1 MTLEFNAAPYYDDFS
16 ESKGFY
22 RILFRPGRAV
32 QARELT
38 QLQTQIQTQ
47 IGYLGKHFFKEGA
60 LVLDGQQ
67 QIDYYYKFVKLT
79 AADNGII
86 ESLIGSKITGQSSGV
101 NAIIIKA
108 VKSENNDPPTIYVK
122 YLDSGTSRTA
132 TGFSN
137 SETLQVADSTT
148 TLTVASSDATGVGT
162 ALTIRSGVIF
172 TKNNLVYF
180 DEQTAL
186 ISKYT
191 GGESTTLN
199 RVAGFV
205 VTESF
210 VTSQDDVDLLDPAL
224 GSSNYFAPGADRYT
238 ITLTL
243 EARDLTPAT
252 ADDVNFIELLRIEDG
267 FVVNQ
272 KINTDYNILGDTLA
286 RRTYDE
292 SGNYVVKPYG
302 LELIEHLRTSNTS
315 IRDGYLAA
323 SGNGNSQLFVNVI
336 TPGKAYVQGY
346 EIENL
351 KSRYLNATKARDFV
365 SLNNSPVS
373 LTVGNYVFITGMYS
387 APDFTTLSR
396 VKLYKSYTASNGS
409 ASGTQ
414 VGTARIRHIEYSS
427 GTGTSAIY
435 KCFLFDISMNTGY
448 VFEED
453 VKQLYFDNSSGED
466 FTANI
471 SASSV
476 LLTGSINTTDGST
489 SVTGTGTRFTT
500 ELSTGDYLTVNG
512 NTILVSSITNDVTLV
527 AGAAVVGNLSGVAGY
542 VQQAIV
548 NDTTYD
554 TYIYPFPYD
563 TIREV
568 DPTNIETVYTTKRYY
583 NRTLTTGSVTITA
596 GTDETF
602 AAFSTQNYLIVD
614 RTTGAIP
621 PLYAANITIGGGG
634 TTLAIALGSSFG
646 SDSIT
651 VMATVDKTNSAAD
664 KKVKTLVTGATV
676 DFTTSNTAALS
687 TLSLGQADIYEL
699 ASVSMSANA
708 FGTAYTSSNATDI
721 TSRYILDNGQRL
733 SHYDLGTISLK
744 PGQPKPTGPLRV
756 TYSYFTHSSGDYFSV
771 SSYAGIDYKD
781 IPSFTAGDTVYQ
793 LRDCLD
799 FRPRVNTDGT
809 TFVTPSEI
817 PEPND
822 TLFTDFSYYLG
833 RSDKIVLDSTGSFK
847 YITGTS
853 SLTPVEPKTPDNS
866 MLMYVLKQKPY
877 VFDLQKD
884 IDVTVIDNKR
894 YTMRD
899 IGRIENRVKNLEYYT
914 TLSLLEKDTE
924 SFQIQDSLGFD
935 RFKNGFLVDN
945 FEGHKIGDVANP
957 DYKIAMDFNKRE
969 IRPKFTQKTLRLKE
983 LNTSTSQR
991 TSNNYALTGNVITLP
1006 YTSNVIAQNSSASR
1020 RENINPFSVIN
1031 FTGTID
1037 LNPPS
1042 DIWFD
1047 TVRAPTVYKDQ
1058 NENLSTLTNSNAS
1071 YETIWGA
1078 WREVWY
1084 GNDRVEER
1092 TGTRYTVAESVET
1105 TATNDVVI
1113 SKVVIPKM
1121 RSVVINFVGRG
1132 LKPNTKLNAYFDNYN
1147 VTQFCRGNVAL
1158 SGNVFAD
1165 MAINKGNLYTNYQG
1179 VVAGAFYY
1187 DSTFLQLP
1195 TGDKIFRLSD
1205 STVNGN
1211 DSETQAEAIF
1221 KTSGELTTVQNT
1233 VISTRRSYQA
1243 AESVYDRR
1251 DLPDPVF
1258 PSLQPPELP
1267 PPPPST
1273 PDPTIIDGIVSS
1285 VFRLPVDQNL
1295 ATKWEEQGTLQTIL
1309 TNTNTVAATA
1319 EKTTAASYIDSGG
1332 GIDVYAID
1340 EDLRTGAYVPSDAT
1354 LAAFNAV
1361 HQIVSDGWASGLQLH
1376 GTDQSQGLVQSWIDR
1391 GFTED
1396 AAIRAASIEVTAALI
1411 ARDLIPD
1418 GAGYKDFVLSIV
1430 NNPDAAT
1437 DNIAA
1442 TAAPAI
1448 SEGRICYGTDPLA
1461 QTFAIGGSPVYLSKV
1476 DLYFYSKD
1484 EVLPMFVEIRP
1495 LVAGIPSQT
1504 VVPFSRVVVQPS
1516 QISTSDDGQTATTVY
1531 FDGLVYLEP
1540 GQYAIVLLTSSINY
1554 SVWISQIG
1562 ETDVYTNRVIS
1573 EQPFV
1578 GVLYKSQN
1586 AVSWTPDQ
1594 LQDLK
1599 FKLYN
1604 AEFTSTSGTV
1614 DLVVNPAEY
1623 TNKKLS
1629 SDPLEVYPNQTTM
1642 KVLHDSHGLTNG
1654 SYVVLN
1660 GFDLD
1665 GMRAN
1670 VSIGN
1675 IFGIN
1680 VATVGGVQFAV
1691 SNVKPNSYT
1700 INLPSTPS
1708 VTSVTRGGGAGIF
1721 ATQDVKYDTIYPVI
1735 STLTPAGTDITYKL
1749 KGTSVGYTVD
1759 SSFITLSK
1767 DDNELST
1774 TKILAGNTNISASMS
1789 GARPLT
1795 LRLEMAS
1802 DNSTLSPVID
1812 IQSLGAVFVTNIV
1825 NSPTYANENLST
1837 DIITIAKANNIF
1849 FTNISNTS
1857 GYISI
1862 QSAVDKANAALITKG
1877 TTVTVS
1883 NSSVNSGSYRVLDIL
1898 DDGANIKVSGLL
1910 TNAAAA
1916 NVITITNGIAYV
1928 AEEAVTGGS
1937 ALAKYITKQVD
1948 FVNPST
1954 SINLRIDV
1962 AKPSDGD
1969 VKIYYKLKLPS
1980 ETSIKDKEYTELT
1993 GLTIPAS
2000 LGGEYYEVEKQIDN
2014 LNPFTGIVLKI
2025 VLLSTNSAKPPK
2037 CKNLRLVALA

>member
-47 IGYLGKHFFKEGA
+47 IGYLGKHFFKEGS
-60 LVLDGQQ
+60 LVLNGQQ

-86 ESLIGSKITGQSSGV
+86 ESLVGSKITGQTSGV
-101 NAIIIKA
+101 NAIILKA

-132 TGFSN
+132 TGFTA

-148 TLTVASSDATGVGT
+148 TLTVASSSATGVGT

-180 DEQTAL
+180 DEQTVL

-191 GGESTTLN
+191 GGESAGLN
-199 RVAGFV
+199 KVAGFV
-205 VTESF
+205 ITESF
-210 VTSQDDVDLLDPAL
+210 ITSQDDIDLLDPAL
-224 GSSNYFAPGADRYT
+224 GSSNYFAPGADRYS

-243 EARDLTPAT
+243 EARDLTAT
-252 ADDVNFIELLRIEDG
+252 AADDVNFIELLRIEDG

-272 KINTDYNILGDTLA
+272 KINTDYNVLGDTLA

-292 SGNYVVKPYG
+292 SGNYVVRPYG

-315 IRDGYLAA
+315 VRDGLLTANV
-323 SGNGNSQLFVNVI
+323 NGNSQLFVNVI
-336 TPGKAYVQGY
+336 TPGKAYVQVY
-346 EIENL
+346 EIDNL
-351 KSRYLNATKARDFV
+351 KTRYLNATKARDFI

-373 LTVGNYVFITGMYS
+373 LTVGNYILITGMYS

-396 VKLYKSYTASNGS
+396 VKLYNTYTAANGT

-414 VGTARIRHIEYSS
+414 VGTARVRHIEYVS
-427 GTGTSAIY
+427 GSGSSAIY
-435 KCFLFDISMNTGY
+435 KCYLFDISMSTGY
-448 VFEED
+448 VFEQD
-453 VKQLYFDNSSGED
+453 VRQLFFDNSSGAD
-466 FTANI
+466 FTANV
-471 SASSV
+471 SASTV
-476 LLTGSINTTDGST
+476 LLTGSINTTNGST
-489 SVTGTGTRFTT
+489 TVTGTGTRFTT
-500 ELSTGDYLTVNG
+500 ELSTGDYLRVNG
-512 NTILVSSITNDVTLV
+512 NTILVSSITSDVALV
-527 AGAAVVGNLSGVAGY
+527 ASAAVVGNLSGVAGF
-542 VQQAIV
+542 VEQATV
-548 NDTTYD
+548 SDTQYD
-554 TYIYPFPYD
+554 TFIYPFPYES
-563 TIREV
+563 IKEV

-602 AAFSTQNYLIVD
+602 AGFSTQNYLIID

-621 PLYAANITIGGGG
+621 PLYSSNITIGGGG
-634 TTLAIALGSSFG
+634 TTLTITLGASFG
-646 SDSIT
+646 SDTIT

-664 KKVKTLVTGATV
+664 KKVKTLVTGTTV

-687 TLSLGQADIYEL
+687 TLSLGQADIFEL
-699 ASVSMSANA
+699 TSVSMSANA
-708 FGTAYTSSNATDI
+708 FGTAYSSSNATDI
-721 TSRYILDNGQRL
+721 TDRYTLDSGQRL
-733 SHYDLGTISLK
+733 THYDLGSISLK
-744 PGQPKPTGPLRV
+744 PGQPKPTGPVRV
-756 TYSYFTHSSGDYFSV
+756 TYSYFTHSAGDYFSV

-781 IPSFTAGDTVYQ
+781 IPSFTSGDVTYQ

-799 FRPRVNTDGT
+799 FRPRINTDGA

-822 TLFTDFSYYLG
+822 TLFTDYSYYLA
-833 RSDKIVLDSTGSFK
+833 RTDKIVLDSTGSLK
-847 YITGTS
+847 YIAGTS
-853 SLTPVEPKTPDNS
+853 SLDPKEPKTPDNS
-866 MLMYVLKQKPY
+866 MLLYVLKQKPY
-877 VFDLQKD
+877 VFDLQQD
-884 IDVTVIDNKR
+884 IDITIIDNKR

-945 FEGHKIGDVANP
+945 FEGHRVGDTTNP

-969 IRPKFTQKTLRLKE
+969 IRPKFSQKTLRLKE

-991 TSNNYALTGNVITLP
+991 TSNNYALTGNVITFP
-1006 YTSNVIAQNSSASR
+1006 YTSNVIAQNNAASR
-1020 RENINPFSVIN
+1020 RENINPFSVVN
-1031 FTGTID
+1031 FTGSIE

-1047 TVRAPTVYKDQ
+1047 TVRAPAVYKDQ

-1071 YETIWGA
+1071 FETIWGD

-1092 TGTRYTVAESVET
+1092 TGTRYTVAETVDNTS
-1105 TATNDVVI
+1105 TNDVVI

-1121 RSVVINFVGRG
+1121 RSIVINFVGRG

-1147 VTQFCRGNVAL
+1147 VTQFCRGNVAV

-1179 VVAGAFYY
+1179 VVTGAFYY
-1187 DSTFLQLP
+1187 DSAFLQLP

-1205 STVNGN
+1205 STTNGN

-1221 KTSGELTTVQNT
+1221 KSSGELIRLAPT
-1233 VISTRRSYQA
+1233 A
-1243 AESVYDRR
+1243 AETVYDRR
-1251 DLPDPVF
+1251 DVPDVTVRPGGENIVE
-1258 PSLQPPELP
+1258 PASTP
-1267 PPPPST
+1267 PP
-1273 PDPTIIDGIVSS
+1273 TISDGIVSYA
-1285 VFRLPVDQNL
+1285 FRIPVDQET
-1295 ATKWEEQGTLQTIL
+1295 ATKWEEKGTLTTIL
-1309 TNTNTVAATA
+1309 DNTNTVAATA
-1319 EKTTAASYIDSGG
+1319 EKAVAASYIDSGG
-1332 GIDVYAID
+1332 GIDVYSID
-1340 EDLRTGAYVPSDAT
+1340 DDLRTGAYVPSAET

-1361 HQIVSDGWASGLQLH
+1361 HEMVSDGWARGLQQH
-1376 GTDQSQGLVQSWIDR
+1376 GTEQSQGGVQSWINR
-1391 GFTED
+1391 GLDEA
-1396 AAIRAASIEVTAALI
+1396 AAIRAASIEITAALI
-1411 ARDLIPD
+1411 ARDSIPD

-1430 NNPDAAT
+1430 NNSDADT

-1442 TAAPAI
+1442 TAAPSI
-1448 SEGRICYGTDPLA
+1448 STGRVCYGTDPLA
-1461 QTFAIGGSPVYLSKV
+1461 QTFAISGSPVYLSKV
-1476 DLYFYSKD
+1476 DLFFYSKD

-1516 QISTSDDGQTATTVY
+1516 QITTSTDGQTATTIY

-1540 GQYAIVLLTSSINY
+1540 GQYSIVLLTSSINY

-1604 AEFTSTSGTV
+1604 AEFTSTSGTL

-1623 TNKKLS
+1623 SNKKLG
-1629 SDPLEVYPNQTTM
+1629 SDPLEVYPNKTTM
-1642 KVLHDSHGLTNG
+1642 KVLHSDHGLTNG
-1654 SYVVLN
+1654 SYVVLS

-1670 VSIGN
+1670 VAIGN

-1680 VATVGGVQFAV
+1680 VDTVSGVQFAV

-1708 VTSVTRGGGAGIF
+1708 VTSVTRGGGAGLF
-1721 ATQDVKYDTIYPVI
+1721 ATQDVKYDTIYPAI
-1735 STLTPAGTDITYKL
+1735 STLTPAGTDVVYKL
-1749 KGTSVGYTVD
+1749 KGTSVGYTID
-1759 SSFITLSK
+1759 SSFTTLTK
-1767 DDNELST
+1767 DDTELSA
-1774 TKILAGNTNISASMS
+1774 TKVLAGNTNISASMS
-1789 GARPLT
+1789 GQRPLT
-1795 LRLEMAS
+1795 LRLEMSS
-1802 DNSTLSPVID
+1802 DSSTLSPVID
-1812 IQSLGAVFVTNIV
+1812 IQSLGAVFVNNIV
-1825 NSPTYANENLST
+1825 NSPTYANENLSSEIVT
-1837 DIITIAKANNIF
+1837 VARSANIY
-1849 FTNISNTS
+1849 FTNISTTT
-1857 GYISI
+1857 GYITI
-1862 QSAVDKANAALITKG
+1862 PDALDKANAATITKG

-1883 NSSVNSGSYRVLDIL
+1883 NSNVNSNTFRVLDVL
-1898 DDGANIKVSGLL
+1898 DDGANIKVYGTI

-1916 NVITITNGIAYV
+1916 NVITVTNGIAFV

-1948 FVNPST
+1948 FLNPST
-1954 SINLRIDV
+1954 SLNLRLDI

-1969 VKIYYKLKLPS
+1969 LKIYYKLKLPS
-1980 ETSIKDKEYTELT
+1980 DTTIKDKEYTELT
-1993 GLTIPAS
+1993 GLTIPNS
-2000 LGGEYYEVEKQIDN
+2000 IGGEYYEVEKQIDN
-2014 LNPFTGIVLKI
+2014 LTPFTGIVLKI